1 MTKSVLIQTWTEFW
15 RPAKRRRAPA
25 WSRLMVAVSLVV
37 TAGLALLLLSGL
49 LNNKLASLS
58 WWSAMLPVNVLVCVS
73 IACAM
78 LAISRCLE
86 CVLQATTLEHIA
98 SRRDW
103 RAAAYLNT
111 VVVLG
116 ILAGGAAGL
125 QLASMLPVGDAKGIA
140 AETGMPVRVLVFL
153 AAVVV
158 ANCIAERLHMRQRD
172 MQQRVLESRLRLMQA
187 QVAPQFLF
195 TTLAGVQDLIDHEP
209 LRARQMLECFTDHLR
224 ASLSQLRDTDSSL
237 AAELETVGNY
247 LQLLRIRT
255 AEQLCFTIDASDK
268 ARGASVPTLL
278 VQPLVELA
286 LPGGNALGARN
297 ARVSLSAAVHGE
309 RLEIGLIVHDDGGLP
324 ADAYR
329 AAALKTMH
337 ARLAAR
343 YGADAVL
350 QMEAVPGGLN
360 ISLNLPYLIAPC
372 PVP

>member
-1 MTKSVLIQTWTEFW
+1 MMTPVLRPTWAEFW
-15 RPAKRRRAPA
+15 RPAKQRGAPA
-25 WSRLMVAVSLVV
+25 WSRLLLAVSLVV

-49 LNNKLASLS
+49 LNNQLANLS
-58 WWSAMLPVNVLVCVS
+58 WWRAALPLNVIVCIS

-78 LAISRCLE
+78 LTINRCLE
-86 CVLQATTLEHIA
+86 CVLQASTLDHIA
-98 SRRDW
+98 GRRDW

-116 ILAGGAAGL
+116 IAAGVAAGL
-125 QLASMLPVGDAKGIA
+125 QLAAMLPGLDARGMA
-140 AETGMPVRVLVFL
+140 AEGKGQVRFLVFL
-153 AAVVV
+153 AVLVV
-158 ANCIAERLHMRQRD
+158 ANCIAERLHVRQRA

-187 QVAPQFLF
+187 QLAPQFLF

-209 LRARQMLECFTDHLR
+209 LRAKQMLECFTDHLR
-224 ASLSQLRDTDSSL
+224 ASLAQLRDAESSL

-255 AEQLCFTIDASDK
+255 AEQLSFTIEASDQ

-278 VQPLVELA
+278 LQPLVELA
-286 LPGGNALGARN
+286 IPGGSALGAGDAN
-297 ARVSLSAAVHGE
+297 VSLSAAVQE
-309 RLEIGLIVHDDGGLP
+309 ARLEIALVVHGHGGLSG
-324 ADAYR
+324 DAQR

-343 YGADAVL
+343 YGAEAFLRMDAV
-350 QMEAVPGGLN
+350 PRGLN
-360 ISLNLPYLIAPC
+360 ISLNLPYAIAPC